1 MNEEFKYYLDMAYN
15 RNIEKQVTQ
24 RSQASEEK
32 SIMEQ
37 IVNEKVPENLEIE
50 DEFAG
55 SGLRHPKK

>member
-1 MNEEFKYYLDMAYN
+1 MAYN

-37 IVNEKVPENLEIE
+37 IVNEKVLENAENE
-50 DEFAG
+50 DEFVG
-55 SGLRHPKK
+55 SGLKHPKK